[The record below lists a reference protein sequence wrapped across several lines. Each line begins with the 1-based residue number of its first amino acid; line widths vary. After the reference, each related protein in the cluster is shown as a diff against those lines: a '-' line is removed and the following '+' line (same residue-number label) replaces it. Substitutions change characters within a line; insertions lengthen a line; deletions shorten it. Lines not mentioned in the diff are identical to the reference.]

1 MGLRHKI
8 IRPEPVG
15 PSASTFFFFFLPR
28 LPPTLLDRTFTG
40 GEFASDWWIWHS
52 SPNQMRRVR
61 KFWGTPVRLS
71 FRSIFSILVMVH
83 VISRMIV
90 PHTIQDFF
98 FLKSIAGFGEK
109 KKKIKM
115 SQRTPLRPGV
125 YCPTVTFFHPDTD
138 ELDTPT
144 IRKHAVRL
152 ARAGV
157 VGIVAMGSNGEAVHL
172 SRAERQTV
180 IRETRAALDAAGFRN
195 VPIIAGA
202 SDQSVRGSVELARDA
217 AEAGAEYV
225 LVLPPSYYRYAV
237 GSEESLY
244 DFFTG
249 VAEGSPL
256 PVIIYNYPGVVAGID
271 MDSDLIIRISQHP
284 NIVGTKFT
292 CANTG
297 KLTRVAR
304 ALKAITPPSPFPLDQ
319 TPSPNHPT
327 KSTANHPYVAFGG
340 IADFTLQCLISG
352 GSATIV
358 GTANV
363 APRTCVQVFNLWSEG
378 KLAEAYR
385 LQKILADGDGVLSK
399 VLIPGTKQILQAFF
413 GYGGYPRPPL
423 RRLDDAAVRELQDKL
438 QEMMAVEN
446 SLPDFAAS

>member
-1 MGLRHKI
+1 MSCISKYTRSPIHKQNNCDS
-8 IRPEPVG
+8 EVEM
-15 PSASTFFFFFLPR
+15 T
-28 LPPTLLDRTFTG
+28 
-40 GEFASDWWIWHS
+40 
-52 SPNQMRRVR
+52 
-61 KFWGTPVRLS
+61 
-71 FRSIFSILVMVH
+71 
-83 VISRMIV
+83 
-90 PHTIQDFF
+90 
-98 FLKSIAGFGEK
+98 
-109 KKKIKM
+109 
-115 SQRTPLRPGV
+115 QRTPLRPGV
-125 YCPTVTFFHPDTD
+125 YCPTVTFFHPDTE

-172 SRAERQTV
+172 TRAERQTV
-180 IRETRAALDAAGFRN
+180 IRETRAALDDAGFRN
-195 VPIIAGA
+195 VPVIAGA
-202 SDQSVRGSVELARDA
+202 SDQSVRGSVELAREA
-217 AEAGAEYV
+217 AAAGAEYV

-237 GSEESLY
+237 GSEDALY

-304 ALKAITPPSPFPLDQ
+304 ALRAITPPSPFPLNDQ
-319 TPSPNHPT
+319 QQPSPHHPA
-327 KSTANHPYVAFGG
+327 KAAANHPYVAFGG

-363 APRTCVQVFNLWSEG
+363 APRTCVQVFNLWSAG
-378 KLAEAYR
+378 KLAEAYQ
-385 LQKILADGDGVLSK
+385 LQKILADGDGALSK
-399 VLIPGTKQILQAFF
+399 VLIPGTKQVLQAFF

-423 RRLDDAAVRELQDKL
+423 RRLDDAAVQELRDKL
-438 QEMMAVEN
+438 QVMAVEN